1 MTTIRTEIAEDE
13 PYATVVISNP
23 DRKNAVS
30 EADTE
35 ELAAAFRELDAN
47 DEVRCIVLTG
57 AGEAF
62 CAGADLSSVGST
74 PTAESIDR
82 GFHAAVGAIMTC
94 SKPVI
99 AKVDGP
105 AIGAGA
111 SLATACDFVYAAESA
126 RIGFSFSSIG
136 LTADTGATFILPRLV
151 GVRTATELLMSG
163 DILAAGEAADIG
175 LLTEVVS
182 DADID
187 ERVRERATDLANGPT
202 RVHASIRRLLLRSN
216 ANTLEEQLELEARE
230 QERMFHTQDMME
242 GVAAFTEDRE
252 PEFSGQ

>member
-23 DRKNAVS
+23 ERENAVS
-30 EADTE
+30 ESDTE

-47 DEVRCIVLTG
+47 DDVRCLVLTG
-57 AGEAF
+57 DGDAF
-62 CAGADLSSVGST
+62 CAGADLTSVGST

-82 GFHAAVGAIMTC
+82 GFHAAVEAIMTC

-99 AKVDGP
+99 AKVDGA

-111 SLATACDFVYAAESA
+111 SLATACDFVYADESA
-126 RIGFSFSSIG
+126 RIGFSFSNIG

-151 GVRTATELLMSG
+151 GVRTAAELLMSG
-163 DILAAGEAADIG
+163 DILPAPEAEEAG
-175 LLTEVVS
+175 LLTEVV
-182 DADID
+182 DDGDID
-187 ERVRERATDLANGPT
+187 KRVHERATDLANGPT
-202 RVHASIRRLLLRSN
+202 RVHSSLRRLLLRSN

-230 QERMFHTQDMME
+230 QERMFYTQDMME
-242 GVAAFTEDRE
+242 GVAAFTEDRD
-252 PEFSGQ
+252 PDFQGQ

>member
-23 DRKNAVS
+23 ERKNAVS

-35 ELAAAFRELDAN
+35 KLAAAFRELDAN

-82 GFHAAVGAIMTC
+82 GFHAAVSAIMTC

-99 AKVDGP
+99 SKVDGP

-163 DILAAGEAADIG
+163 DILTAGEADETG

-182 DADID
+182 DTDID

-202 RVHASIRRLLLRSN
+202 RVHSSTRRLLLRSN

-252 PEFSGQ
+252 PDFSGQ